1 MTMDGL
7 SFKKYMQT
15 SQKRFDPVALL
26 LSMAGMGA
34 VLYSMS
40 QHNKN
45 SSYFDFH
52 SFMIVLGGTIASLI
66 FQFDLRSMVSSVA
79 LVGQSFLGTPE
90 KSIVG
95 IVKELDE
102 AIISQAQLSDLRE
115 GLGMDG
121 ELLNDIVFMHHQG
134 LLFEEIDEFVTSRVA
149 DQYLTRKIAVEILHK
164 GVLIAPAFGLF
175 GTVMGLIGVL
185 KTLSDPSSIGGSMS
199 LALMT
204 TAYGAGL
211 SSLVFTPLAGR
222 LEHHNMIYLDVH
234 QQILSKIGILLK
246 REERT
251 LEASAIG

>member
-1 MTMDGL
+1 MDGL

-15 SQKRFDPVALL
+15 TQKRFDPAALF
-26 LSMAGMGA
+26 LSLAGMGA

-52 SFMIVLGGTIASLI
+52 SFMIVLGGTVASLI
-66 FQFDLRSMVSSVA
+66 FQFDLRSMLSSVV
-79 LVGQSFLGTPE
+79 LVSKSFLGTPE
-90 KSIVG
+90 KSILG
-95 IVKELDE
+95 IVKELDD
-102 AIISQAQLSDLRE
+102 AIINQAQLSDLRE
-115 GLGMDG
+115 GLAIDG

-149 DQYLTRKIAVEILHK
+149 DQYLARKIAVEILRK

-185 KTLSDPSSIGGSMS
+185 KTLSDPSNIGGSMS

-251 LEASAIG
+251 LEASGIG

>member
-1 MTMDGL
+1 MDGL

-15 SQKRFDPVALL
+15 TQKRFDPLALI
-26 LSMAGMGA
+26 LSLAGIGA
-34 VLYSMS
+34 VLYSMA

-45 SSYFDFH
+45 SSFFDFH
-52 SFMIVLGGTIASLI
+52 SFMIVLGGTLASLT
-66 FQFDLRSMVSSVA
+66 FQFDLRSMLSSVV
-79 LVGQSFLGTPE
+79 LVSKSFLGTPE
-90 KSIVG
+90 KPIMG
-95 IVKELDE
+95 IVKELDD
-102 AIISQAQLSDLRE
+102 AILNQAQLAELRE
-115 GLGMDG
+115 GLAIDG

-149 DQYLTRKIAVEILHK
+149 DQYLGRKIAVEVLRK

-185 KTLSDPSSIGGSMS
+185 KTLSDPSNIGNSMS

-251 LEASAIG
+251 LEASGIG